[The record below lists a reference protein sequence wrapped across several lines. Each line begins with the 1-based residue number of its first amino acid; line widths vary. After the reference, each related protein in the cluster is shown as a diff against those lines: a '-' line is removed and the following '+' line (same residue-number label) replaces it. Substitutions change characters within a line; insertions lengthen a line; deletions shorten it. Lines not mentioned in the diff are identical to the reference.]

1 MRLAVVAD
9 VYPPLRSSGA
19 VQLRD
24 LTRAMAAQ
32 GHAVTMFVSA
42 PEQSESWRLNDVQG
56 VQVLRLATPR
66 TRDMGYARRSL
77 AEWWM
82 SYAMRRGWQAS
93 PLADERFDGVVW
105 YSPSIFHAPLV
116 RALMAISGC
125 PGYLIVRDI
134 FPEWARDMGLMGD
147 GIPYRMFKH
156 IAHRQYEA
164 ADVIGVQ
171 TPGNLPYFADW
182 QRRHPERRVEVL
194 HNWLA
199 PAANVGC
206 PIDVAAAGLAG
217 RTIFVYAG
225 NMGVAQGMDVLL
237 DLAEQ
242 FKTREDIGFV
252 FVGRGSDTA
261 RLRADAE
268 ARDLSAVRFFD
279 EIEPEHIAGL
289 YAQCHIGL
297 VVLDPRHQT
306 HNIPGK
312 FLSYMQAGMPVL
324 ASVNAGNDLLQLIND
339 EEVGIA
345 ASSAGSVDG
354 LVQAAITLVQ
364 TVRCGTNY
372 RPRCARLAQRL
383 FDPLVA
389 VTQIVAAL
397 THGRGAQ
404 AGDVTP

>member
-24 LTRAMAAQ
+24 LTREMAAQ

-42 PEQSESWRLNDVQG
+42 PEQSEPWQIEDVCG
-56 VQVLRLATPR
+56 VRVLRLATPR
-66 TRDMGYARRSL
+66 TRDMGYVRRTL

-82 SYAMRRGWQAS
+82 PHAMKRGWQAS
-93 PLADERFDGVVW
+93 PLAEQRFDGVVW
-105 YSPSIFHAPLV
+105 YSPSTFHAPLV
-116 RALMAISGC
+116 RALKAASGC
-125 PGYLIVRDI
+125 PGYLIIRDI
-134 FPEWARDMGLMGD
+134 FPEWAHDMGLMGD
-147 GIPYRMFKH
+147 GMLYRMFKY

-182 QRRHPERRVEVL
+182 RRRHPERRVEVL
-194 HNWLA
+194 YNWLA

-217 RTIFVYAG
+217 RTVFVYAG
-225 NMGVAQGMDVLL
+225 NMGVAQGMGVLL
-237 DLAEQ
+237 DLAERL
-242 FKTREDIGFV
+242 KAREDIGFV
-252 FVGRGSDTA
+252 FVGRGSDAA
-261 RLRADAE
+261 RLKADAA
-268 ARDLSAVRFFD
+268 ARDLRAVRFFD

-297 VVLDPRHQT
+297 VALDPRHQT

-312 FLSYMQAGMPVL
+312 FLSYMQAGLPVL
-324 ASVNAGNDLLQLIND
+324 ASVNAGNDLLRLIAD
-339 EEVGIA
+339 EEVGTA
-345 ASSAGSVDG
+345 CSSAAPVDSLAQAAAT
-354 LVQAAITLVQ
+354 LVQA
-364 TVRCGTNY
+364 VRCGEDY
-372 RPRCARLAQRL
+372 QPRCTQLARRM
-383 FDPLVA
+383 FDPLAA

-397 THGRGAQ
+397 TPGS
-404 AGDVTP
+404 DP